1 MSDDPK
7 LEELDKLISTGKQK
21 GYVTYE
27 ELNDALPGDL
37 ISSYQ
42 LDDIMLMFGAMDI
55 DVVDSAK
62 APRPLNEIEDSLD
75 EREETVQ
82 AEPGDA
88 IDLSPGPIGRTED
101 PVRMY
106 LREMGRVSLLTREGE
121 IALAKRI
128 EAGEDGVTR
137 AVMSTNLAK
146 REFQALKD
154 GLRKS
159 RISVRDIADI
169 SDEDYSEEKEPALVR
184 GVLTGLT
191 TVERLLR
198 DVQAL
203 QKEQRKHRPRQPKR
217 PTLSMFTCG
226 TRPVIPGNL
235 SG

>member
-1 MSDDPK
+1 
-7 LEELDKLISTGKQK
+7 
-21 GYVTYE
+21 
-27 ELNDALPGDL
+27 
-37 ISSYQ
+37 
-42 LDDIMLMFGAMDI
+42 
-55 DVVDSAK
+55 
-62 APRPLNEIEDSLD
+62 
-75 EREETVQ
+75 
-82 AEPGDA
+82 
-88 IDLSPGPIGRTED
+88 
-101 PVRMY
+101 MY

-128 EAGEDGVTR
+128 EEGKEGVTR

-198 DVQAL
+198 EVQAL
-203 QKEQRKHRPRQPKR
+203 QKEQRSTAPASRSGRSS
-217 PTLSMFTCG
+217 TSTCG
-226 TRPVIPGNL
+226 SSRRSSSQRSARCRSTPA
-235 SG
+235 